1 MSRAVV
7 WTLALV
13 SALAVIADTLIV
25 SAYGS
30 LWSTDTLG
38 LHGWPF
44 VDLAGLG
51 CSILGGVI
59 VMTYPRHLIGWL
71 LSIVG
76 ISTSLSLAF
85 ESYSR
90 WVTDF
95 EGPGSASAG
104 QLGASVA
111 LGLGGP
117 FALSVLGV
125 IFLTVPDGELVS
137 PRWRPVAWASCL
149 GYAFSLTGLIL
160 TPPSEVISQADATS
174 GMSAGE
180 LFSSIGIIV
189 TALALVAAVVSMVV
203 RLRRAHGERRQQL
216 RWVVTAAICVA
227 IALVSVLLDQSLS
240 SNGHQSPVTS
250 IPLYLSYV
258 ALIAS
263 IAISVLRF
271 RLYDLDIIISRAVAL
286 ACATAF
292 VTAAYVVVVVAVG
305 DRLDGEAESFGLSL
319 VITTIVSLAFQ
330 PLRRWVVRLADR
342 LAYGPRAQPYDALA
356 EFSRRAGESPAPH
369 ELLPA
374 VAEAAGLA
382 TSAME
387 SDVRLHLPDGVQRSA
402 SWTPRASARGTAGDW
417 VEIPVADRAGEVGT
431 IRLRLPATR
440 NLRRQ
445 EERLLSDIAD
455 QAAVAFRNVRLE
467 VALGAHVQQ
476 LHQQTAELTSSRGR
490 LIRASDS
497 ERHRLEVAIADDVL
511 SRLRDLRSAL
521 AAVPDSGP
529 TPEQAGAFVTD
540 ATTALESLRE
550 LTKGL
555 HPTLLTRSGLA
566 SALGSYVGRSEG
578 AAALVVEPAVSE
590 ARWPDRVEAA
600 AYFCCTH
607 AIADGGATSVTL
619 RVEPVADSLEIELTG
634 AELDAEV
641 LQSMVDRVDAL
652 RGSLEEGAGGIVI
665 RLPREAERSA
675 VPAS

>member
-1 MSRAVV
+1 MTRAVA

-13 SALAVIADTLIV
+13 SALAVIGDTLIV
-25 SAYGS
+25 SAYSS
-30 LWSTDTLG
+30 LWSMDTWG

-44 VDLAGLG
+44 VDFAGISCSVLG
-51 CSILGGVI
+51 AVI
-59 VMTYPRHLIGWL
+59 VMTYRRHLIGWL
-71 LSIVG
+71 LVVVGVTSSI
-76 ISTSLSLAF
+76 SLVL
-85 ESYSR
+85 ESYST
-90 WVTDF
+90 WVID
-95 EGPGSASAG
+95 EGGPGSTSDG
-104 QLGASVA
+104 QLAACVSLA
-111 LGLGGP
+111 LGGP
-117 FALSVLGV
+117 FALTILGL
-125 IFLTVPDGELVS
+125 IFLTVPGGRVLS
-137 PRWRPVAWASCL
+137 PRWRPVAWASCGGFAL
-149 GYAFSLTGLIL
+149 SLAGLL
-160 TPPSEVISQADATS
+160 MTPPSEIVSKADVTA
-174 GMSAGE
+174 GMSPGE
-180 LFSSIGIIV
+180 VVSSIGIML
-189 TALALVAAVVSMVV
+189 TALALLAGVASMVV
-203 RLRRAHGERRQQL
+203 RLHRSRGEARQQL
-216 RWVVTAAICVA
+216 RWVVTAAIFVGLS
-227 IALVSVLLDQSLS
+227 LVTILSTQSVT
-240 SNGHQSPVTS
+240 GRQSPATS

-258 ALIAS
+258 ALIGS

-271 RLYDLDIIISRAVAL
+271 RLYDLDLIISRAVAL

-292 VTAAYVVVVVAVG
+292 VMGAYVVVVVAVG

-319 VITTIVSLAFQ
+319 VVTAIVSLAFQ

-342 LAYGPRAQPYDALA
+342 LAYGPRAKPYDALA

-382 TSAME
+382 ASAME
-387 SDVRLHLPDGVQRSA
+387 SDVRLHLRDGVQRSA
-402 SWTPRASARGTAGDW
+402 SWTPRASGRETAGDW
-417 VEIPVADRAGEVGT
+417 VEIPVADNAGEVGT

-440 NLRRQ
+440 SLRRQ
-445 EERLLSDIAD
+445 EERLLSDIAE

-476 LHQQTAELTSSRGR
+476 LHQQTAELSSSRGR

-511 SRLRDLRSAL
+511 SRLRDLRSDL

-540 ATTALESLRE
+540 ATTALESLRD

-578 AAALVVEPAVSE
+578 AAALVVEPAVSG
-590 ARWPDRVEAA
+590 ARWPDQVEAA

-619 RVEPVADSLEIELTG
+619 RVVPGADSLEVELTG
-634 AELDAEV
+634 ADLDAEV

-652 RGSLEEGAGGIVI
+652 RGSLEDDPDGIVI

>member
-1 MSRAVV
+1 MTRAVA
-7 WTLALV
+7 WSLALI
-13 SALAVIADTLIV
+13 SALCVIADTLVV

-51 CSILGGVI
+51 CSVLGAVI
-59 VMTYPRHLIGWL
+59 VMTYRRHLIGWL
-71 LSIVG
+71 LVVVG
-76 ISTSLSLAF
+76 VTTSLSLVL

-90 WVTDF
+90 WVID
-95 EGPGSASAG
+95 EGGPGSTSAG
-104 QLGASVA
+104 QLAAGVA

-137 PRWRPVAWASCL
+137 RRWRPVAWASCL
-149 GYAFSLTGLIL
+149 GYALSLAGLL
-160 TPPSEVISQADATS
+160 VMPPEEIVSKADATA
-174 GMSAGE
+174 GMG
-180 LFSSIGIIV
+180 LGQLLGSIGIVI
-189 TALALVAAVVSMVV
+189 TAVALLTAVASMVV
-203 RLRRAHGERRQQL
+203 RLRRSHGERRQQL
-216 RWVVTAAICVA
+216 RWVVTAAIFVA
-227 IALVSVLLDQSLS
+227 VALTAILLDQSLS
-240 SNGHQSPVTS
+240 RDGTQSPVTS
-250 IPLYLSYV
+250 VPLYLSYV

-292 VTAAYVVVVVAVG
+292 VTAAYVVVVVSVG
-305 DRLDGEAESFGLSL
+305 DRLDGDAGSFGLSL
-319 VITTIVSLAFQ
+319 AVTAVVSLAFQ

-342 LAYGPRAQPYDALA
+342 LAYGRRAQPYDALA
-356 EFSRRAGESPAPH
+356 EFSRRAGNSPAPD

-382 TSAME
+382 GSALE
-387 SDVRLHLPDGVQRSA
+387 STARLDLPDGTHRSA
-402 SWTPRASARGTAGDW
+402 TWTPKIVRRQSPGEW
-417 VEIPVADRAGEVGT
+417 VELPVADQSGHVGM
-431 IRLRLPATR
+431 IRILLPATR
-440 NLRRQ
+440 NLRRH
-445 EERLLSDIAD
+445 EERLMRDIAE

-467 VALGAHVQQ
+467 ADLAAHVEE
-476 LHQQTAELTSSRGR
+476 LDRQTDELAASRSR

-497 ERHRLEVAIADDVL
+497 ERHRLEVAIADEVL

-521 AAVPDSGP
+521 AALPQAGP
-529 TPEQAGAFVTD
+529 STEQAAGFVTD

-550 LTKGL
+550 LTKGV

-566 SALGSYVGRSEG
+566 SALASYVGRSIG
-578 AAALVVEPAVSE
+578 DTTLVVEPAVSA

-607 AIADGGATSVTL
+607 AVMYGAVSSVTL
-619 RVEPVADSLEIELTG
+619 RSAPDADALEIELAGTH
-634 AELDAEV
+634 LDATAR
-641 LQSMVDRVDAL
+641 QSIVDRVEAL
-652 RGSLEEGAGGIVI
+652 PGSLEYRGDRVVI
-665 RLPREAERSA
+665 RLPRETERSV
-675 VPAS
+675 VPVS

>member
-1 MSRAVV
+1 MTRAMV
-7 WTLALV
+7 WSLALV
-13 SALAVIADTLIV
+13 SALCVIGDTLVI

-51 CSILGGVI
+51 CSVLGAVI

-71 LSIVG
+71 LTIVG
-76 ISTSLSLAF
+76 VTTSISLLA
-85 ESYSR
+85 EAYSH
-90 WVTDF
+90 WVIH
-95 EGPGSASAG
+95 ENGPGSTSAG
-104 QLGASVA
+104 ELAASVA

-137 PRWRPVAWASCL
+137 RRWRPVVWVACL
-149 GYAFSLTGLIL
+149 GYALSLAGLLI
-160 TPPSEVISQADATS
+160 TPPSDIVSRADASEGTS
-174 GMSAGE
+174 TGE
-180 LFSSIGIIV
+180 LLASIGILL
-189 TALALVAAVVSMVV
+189 TAGALIIGVVSMVV
-203 RLRRAHGERRQQL
+203 RLRRSQGEARQQL
-216 RWVVTAAICVA
+216 RWVVTAAAFVA
-227 IALVSVLLDQSLS
+227 IALTAILLYQSLIS
-240 SNGHQSPVTS
+240 GGDQSPVTS

-292 VTAAYVVVVVAVG
+292 VTGAYVVAVVAVG

-319 VITTIVSLAFQ
+319 AITAIVSLAFQ
-330 PLRRWVVRLADR
+330 PLRRWIVRLADR
-342 LAYGPRAQPYDALA
+342 LAYGRRAQPYDALA

-382 TSAME
+382 SSALE
-387 SDVRLHLPDGVQRSA
+387 STVRLDLPDGAERSA
-402 SWTPRASARGTAGDW
+402 SWTPRAAGRGSAGDW
-417 VEIPVADRAGEVGT
+417 IEIPVADRAGEVGA
-431 IRLRLPATR
+431 IRVRLPATR
-440 NLRRQ
+440 NLRRH
-445 EERLLSDIAD
+445 EERLLRDIAD

-476 LHQQTAELTSSRGR
+476 LHQQTEELTASRGR

-497 ERHRLEVAIADDVL
+497 ERHRLELAISHEVL
-511 SRLRDLRSAL
+511 SRLHDLRAGL
-521 AAVPDSGP
+521 AAVPDTGP
-529 TPEQAGAFVTD
+529 TAEQAAGFVTD
-540 ATTALESLRE
+540 ATTALESLRD

-566 SALGSYVGRSEG
+566 SALTSYVGRVTTDTT
-578 AAALVVEPAVSE
+578 LTIEPAVSA
-590 ARWPDRVEAA
+590 ARWPDRVEAT

-607 AIADGGATSVTL
+607 AVMYGGVGAMTL
-619 RVEPVADSLEIELTG
+619 RVAPDADALEVELTG
-634 AELDAEV
+634 TDLDAAAR
-641 LQSMVDRVDAL
+641 QSMIDHVETL
-652 RGSLEEGAGGIVI
+652 RGSFDDSAGRIII
-665 RLPREAERSA
+665 RLPRESERSA
-675 VPAS
+675 VPVS

>member
-1 MSRAVV
+1 MTRAIV
-7 WTLALV
+7 WSLALV
-13 SALAVIADTLIV
+13 SALCVIGDTLVI

-51 CSILGGVI
+51 CSVLGAVI

-71 LSIVG
+71 LTIVG
-76 ISTSLSLAF
+76 VTTSVSLLA
-85 ESYSR
+85 EAYSH
-90 WVTDF
+90 WVIH
-95 EGPGSASAG
+95 EGGPGSTSAG
-104 QLGASVA
+104 QLAACVA
-111 LGLGGP
+111 IGLGGP

-137 PRWRPVAWASCL
+137 RRWRPVVWVACL
-149 GYAFSLTGLIL
+149 GYALSLAALLI
-160 TPPSEVISQADATS
+160 TPPEDIVSRADASEGT
-174 GMSAGE
+174 SAGE
-180 LFSSIGIIV
+180 LLASIGILL
-189 TALALVAAVVSMVV
+189 TAGALIIGVVSMVV
-203 RLRRAHGERRQQL
+203 RLRRSQGEARQQL
-216 RWVVTAAICVA
+216 RWVVTAAAFVA
-227 IALVSVLLDQSLS
+227 IALTAILLYQSLIS
-240 SNGHQSPVTS
+240 GGDQSPVTS

-292 VTAAYVVVVVAVG
+292 VTGAYVVAVVAVG

-319 VITTIVSLAFQ
+319 AITAIVSLAFQ
-330 PLRRWVVRLADR
+330 PLRRWIVRLADR
-342 LAYGPRAQPYDALA
+342 LAYGRRAQPYDALA

-382 TSAME
+382 SSALE
-387 SDVRLHLPDGVQRSA
+387 STVRLDLPDGAERSA
-402 SWTPRASARGTAGDW
+402 SWTPRAAGRGSAGDW
-417 VEIPVADRAGEVGT
+417 IEIPVADRAGEVGA
-431 IRLRLPATR
+431 IRVRLPATR
-440 NLRRQ
+440 NLRRH
-445 EERLLSDIAD
+445 EERLLRDIAD

-476 LHQQTAELTSSRGR
+476 LHQQTEELTASRGR

-497 ERHRLEVAIADDVL
+497 ERHRLELAISHEVL
-511 SRLRDLRSAL
+511 SRLHDLRAGL
-521 AAVPDSGP
+521 AAVPDTGP
-529 TPEQAGAFVTD
+529 TAEQAAGFVTD
-540 ATTALESLRE
+540 ATTALESLRD

-566 SALGSYVGRSEG
+566 SALSSYVGRVT
-578 AAALVVEPAVSE
+578 ADTTLTIEPAVSA
-590 ARWPDRVEAA
+590 ARWPDRVEAT

-607 AIADGGATSVTL
+607 AVMYGGVGAMTL
-619 RVEPVADSLEIELTG
+619 RVAPDADALEVELTG
-634 AELDAEV
+634 TDLDAAAR
-641 LQSMVDRVDAL
+641 QSMIDHVETL
-652 RGSLEEGAGGIVI
+652 RGSFDDTDGRIII
-665 RLPREAERSA
+665 RLPRESERSA
-675 VPAS
+675 VPVS

>member
-1 MSRAVV
+1 MTRAIA
-7 WTLALV
+7 WLLALA
-13 SALAVIADTLIV
+13 SALCVIGDTLIV

-51 CSILGGVI
+51 CSVLGAVI

-71 LSIVG
+71 LTIVG
-76 ISTSLSLAF
+76 VTTSVSLLV

-90 WVTDF
+90 WVVDHG
-95 EGPGSASAG
+95 GPGSTAAGEISASI
-104 QLGASVA
+104 A
-111 LGLGGP
+111 LALGGP

-137 PRWRPVAWASCL
+137 RRWRPVAWAACL
-149 GYAFSLTGLIL
+149 GYVLSLAGLLI
-160 TPPSEVISQADATS
+160 TPPSEIVSKADATA
-174 GMSAGE
+174 GMSPGE
-180 LFSSIGIIV
+180 VLSSIGILL
-189 TALALVAAVVSMVV
+189 TAVALVVGVVSMVI
-203 RLRRAHGERRQQL
+203 RLRRSQGERRQQL
-216 RWVVTAAICVA
+216 RWVVTAAIFVA
-227 IALVSVLLDQSLS
+227 VALTAILLDQSLS
-240 SNGHQSPVTS
+240 DDGNQSPVTS

-292 VTAAYVVVVVAVG
+292 VTGAYVVAVVAVG
-305 DRLDGEAESFGLSL
+305 DRLDGDAESFGLSL
-319 VITTIVSLAFQ
+319 AITAIVSLAFQ

-342 LAYGPRAQPYDALA
+342 LAYGRRAQPYDALA
-356 EFSRRAGESPAPH
+356 EFSRRAGDSPAPD

-382 TSAME
+382 VSALE
-387 SDVRLHLPDGVQRSA
+387 STARLDLPDGTHRSA
-402 SWTPRASARGTAGDW
+402 TWTPRTAGRQSPGDW
-417 VEIPVADRAGEVGT
+417 VELPVADQSGPVGA
-431 IRLRLPATR
+431 IRFLLPATR
-440 NLRRQ
+440 NLRRH
-445 EERLLSDIAD
+445 EERLMRDIAE

-467 VALGAHVQQ
+467 AALAAHVEQ
-476 LHQQTAELTSSRGR
+476 LDQQTAELAASRAR

-497 ERHRLEVAIADDVL
+497 ERHRLELAISDQVL
-511 SRLRDLRSAL
+511 SRLRELRAGL
-521 AAVPDSGP
+521 AALPDGGP
-529 TPEQAGAFVTD
+529 TAEQAAGFVTD
-540 ATTALESLRE
+540 ATTALESLRD

-566 SALGSYVGRSEG
+566 SALSSYVGRADG
-578 AAALVVEPAVSE
+578 ATSLVVEPAVSA

-607 AIADGGATSVTL
+607 AIMYGGVGTMTVRVAPDADA
-619 RVEPVADSLEIELTG
+619 LEIELAG
-634 AELDAEV
+634 AALDPPAR
-641 LQSMVDRVDAL
+641 QSMVDRVEAL
-652 RGSLEEGAGGIVI
+652 RGSIEDIGDRITI
-665 RLPREAERSA
+665 RLPRETEPSA
-675 VPAS
+675 VPVS

>member
-1 MSRAVV
+1 MTRAIA
-7 WTLALV
+7 WSLALV
-13 SALAVIADTLIV
+13 SALGVIADTLLV

-30 LWSTDTLG
+30 LLSTHTMG
-38 LHGWPF
+38 IHGWPF

-51 CSILGGVI
+51 CSVLGAVI

-71 LSIVG
+71 LTIVG
-76 ISTSLSLAF
+76 VTTSLSLVL
-85 ESYSR
+85 ESYSH
-90 WVTDF
+90 WVID
-95 EGPGSASAG
+95 EGGPGSTSAG
-104 QLGASVA
+104 QLAACFA

-137 PRWRPVAWASCL
+137 RRWRPVAWAACL
-149 GYAFSLTGLIL
+149 GYALSLAGLLI
-160 TPPSEVISQADATS
+160 TPPAQIVSKADATS
-174 GMSAGE
+174 GISPGE
-180 LFSSIGIIV
+180 LLSSIGILL
-189 TALALVAAVVSMVV
+189 TAAALVIGVVSMVV
-203 RLRRAHGERRQQL
+203 RLRRSQGEARQQL
-216 RWVVTAAICVA
+216 RWVVSAAAFVATALTAI
-227 IALVSVLLDQSLS
+227 LLDQSLS
-240 SNGHQSPVTS
+240 SDGSQSPVTS
-250 IPLYLSYV
+250 IPLYVSYV

-292 VTAAYVVVVVAVG
+292 VTAAYVVAVVAVG

-319 VITTIVSLAFQ
+319 AITAVVSLAFQ

-342 LAYGPRAQPYDALA
+342 LAYGRRAQPYDALA

-382 TSAME
+382 SSALE
-387 SDVRLHLPDGVQRSA
+387 STVRLDLPDGAHRSA
-402 SWTPRASARGTAGDW
+402 SWTPRAAGRGSPGDW
-417 VEIPVADRAGEVGT
+417 FEIPVADRAGEVGT
-431 IRLRLPATR
+431 IRVQLPATR
-440 NLRRQ
+440 NLRRH
-445 EERLLSDIAD
+445 EERLLRDIAG

-476 LHQQTAELTSSRGR
+476 LHQQTEELTASRGR

-497 ERHRLEVAIADDVL
+497 ERHRLELSISHEVL
-511 SRLRDLRSAL
+511 SRLRDLRDNL
-521 AAVPDSGP
+521 AGVSDGGP
-529 TPEQAGAFVTD
+529 TPEQAAAFVTD
-540 ATTALESLRE
+540 ATTALESLRD

-555 HPTLLTRSGLA
+555 HPTLFTRSGLA
-566 SALGSYVGRSEG
+566 SALTSYVGRSTG
-578 AAALVVEPAVSE
+578 DTTLTVDPAVSA

-607 AIADGGATSVTL
+607 AVLYGGVSAMTL
-619 RVEPVADSLEIELTG
+619 RVAPDADALEVELAGTD
-634 AELDAEV
+634 LDAATQ
-641 LQSMVDRVDAL
+641 QSMVDRVEAL
-652 RGSLEEGAGGIVI
+652 RGSYDDSSDRIVI
-665 RLPREAERSA
+665 RLPREPERSA
-675 VPAS
+675 VAVS

>member
-1 MSRAVV
+1 MTRAIA

-13 SALAVIADTLIV
+13 SALAVIADTLVV

-44 VDLAGLG
+44 VDFAGIG
-51 CSILGGVI
+51 CSVLGAVI
-59 VMTYPRHLIGWL
+59 VMTYRRHLIGWL
-71 LSIVG
+71 LVVIGITTSI
-76 ISTSLSLAF
+76 SLVL
-85 ESYSR
+85 ESYSH
-90 WVTDF
+90 WVID
-95 EGPGSASAG
+95 EGGPGSTSAG
-104 QLGASVA
+104 ELSACASLA
-111 LGLGGP
+111 LGGP
-117 FALSVLGV
+117 FALTILGL
-125 IFLTVPDGELVS
+125 IFLTVPDGQVLS
-137 PRWRPVAWASCL
+137 RRWRPVAWVSCV
-149 GYAFSLTGLIL
+149 GYALSLTGLL
-160 TPPSEVISQADATS
+160 MTPPSEIVSKADVTA
-174 GMSAGE
+174 GMSPGE
-180 LFSSIGIIV
+180 VVSSIGITL
-189 TALALVAAVVSMVV
+189 TAGALIAGVASMVV
-203 RLRRAHGERRQQL
+203 RLRRSQGEARQQL
-216 RWVVTAAICVA
+216 RWVVTAAIFVGL
-227 IALVSVLLDQSLS
+227 ALVTILSAQSMT
-240 SNGHQSPVTS
+240 GRQSPFTS

-292 VTAAYVVVVVAVG
+292 VTAAYVAVVVAVG

-319 VITTIVSLAFQ
+319 VITAIVSLAFQ

-342 LAYGPRAQPYDALA
+342 LAYGPRAKPYDALA

-382 TSAME
+382 VSAME
-387 SDVRLHLPDGVQRSA
+387 SDVRLHLPDGGQRSA
-402 SWTPRASARGTAGDW
+402 SWDPRASGRGPTGDW

-431 IRLRLPATR
+431 IRVRLPATR

-476 LHQQTAELTSSRGR
+476 LHQQTEELTASRGR

-511 SRLRDLRSAL
+511 SRLRALRSAL

-540 ATTALESLRE
+540 ATTALESLRD

-578 AAALVVEPAVSE
+578 ATTLVVEPAVSE

-607 AIADGGATSVTL
+607 AIADGGAASVTL
-619 RVEPVADSLEIELTG
+619 RVAPGSDSLEVQLTG
-634 AELDAEV
+634 AELTAEV
-641 LQSMVDRVDAL
+641 LQSMVDRVEAL
-652 RGSLEEGAGGIVI
+652 RGSLEDGPGGIVI
-665 RLPREAERSA
+665 RLSREIERSA